1 MGRMLGVFADS
12 EELDRPDLNKCP
24 DCGCFFAGDNCPI
37 CGKECPPEMRAGNR
51 KAVKHPKTKRNSGSG
66 RVTFVDW
73 YHSWWFIILMMF
85 IFPIAGII
93 LLVTSPHEKW
103 KKAIFV
109 AVAVI
114 YMIVSFFGIG
124 NIMSRVSN
132 IFEKPVDTSLTRE
145 EYVAA
150 CREVNIEDFY
160 RSAYNYEE
168 EFVTMTL
175 KVVGRASYI
184 DDDYYGDNVYYICE
198 AVEGSSFKI
207 IVRDCIIDGAQNFI
221 KGDVITVY
229 GEGAGAC
236 VAYDLEYTPID
247 GVCVNAAY
255 VILEK

>member
-1 MGRMLGVFADS
+1 MGRMLGAFADR

-51 KAVKHPKTKRNSGSG
+51 KAVKKPKARRGGSG

-73 YHSWWFIILMMF
+73 YHSWWFIVIMMF

-93 LLVTSPHEKW
+93 LLITSPHEKW
-103 KKAIFV
+103 KKTLFV
-109 AVAVI
+109 AIAVV

-124 NIMSRVSN
+124 NIIARVTGL
-132 IFEKPVDTSLTRE
+132 FEKPVDTSLTRE

-150 CREVNIEDFY
+150 CSELDAESFY
-160 RSAYNYEE
+160 RAADGYED

-175 KVVGRASYI
+175 RVVGRASYV
-184 DDDYYGDNVYYICE
+184 DDDYYSDNVYYICE
-198 AVEGSSFKI
+198 AAEGSTCKI
-207 IVRDCIIDGAQNFI
+207 IVRDCLIEGAQNLI
-221 KGDVITVY
+221 KGDIITLY
-229 GEGAGAC
+229 GEGAGSC
-236 VAYDLEYTPID
+236 VAYDLEYAAVD
-247 GVCVNAAY
+247 GALVNMAY